1 MSATTKPVKEEQ
13 TTHNTIYILQING
26 MPWNFGQFESVALQ
40 AALYLLDEL
49 SQIAVTSRGNPAL
62 ISRELS
68 ALVSDSSLPVP
79 AS

>member
-1 MSATTKPVKEEQ
+1 
-13 TTHNTIYILQING
+13 

-68 ALVSDSSLPVP
+68 ALVSDSSLQYQLVDIL
-79 AS
+79 SRRSGWCNGLERSQQ